1 MALATRGGL
10 VLANVLR
17 AIGLFIVTVLVVH
30 IILVLLDANPANA
43 FASFISYLANVFDLG
58 LSDLFLPP
66 NEKLRVALNYG
77 VAAVIWLV
85 ITTLV
90 TRLARR
96 L

>member
-1 MALATRGGL
+1 MATRGGY
-10 VLANVLR
+10 VLANILR
-17 AIGLFIVTVLVVH
+17 AIGLFIVAVLVLYVVLVV
-30 IILVLLDANPANA
+30 LGANPANA
-43 FASFISYLANVFDLG
+43 FYGFVAYLANLFNLG

-66 NEKLRVALNYG
+66 DERLRVALNYG

-85 ITTLV
+85 ITMLV